1 MMWNYMTPVSAHSR
15 TWQVWTPWIWRNMP
29 DCWNK
34 WIWHKMSHQN
44 RVVAKKNWID
54 FEMLFFLNQ
63 WIKQQRNPATTQPSK
78 NNMSFSKTR
87 TTYCPSTHPK
97 NKTNPSANIEI
108 SIQVFPAPTYAELC
122 NLRNKLPMDANCDQI
137 AWKHALDMEIR
148 RCAPPPAWSRKEQAP
163 PTQHARIG
171 SAPHIHLHAGAN
183 GTDSSGHSQQKM
195 N

>member
-1 MMWNYMTPVSAHSR
+1 L
-15 TWQVWTPWIWRNMP
+15 Q
-29 DCWNK
+29 
-34 WIWHKMSHQN
+34 
-44 RVVAKKNWID
+44 KKI
-54 FEMLFFLNQ
+54 ELILKCFFFKSVNQ
-63 WIKQQRNPATTQPSK
+63 ATTQPSK

-171 SAPHIHLHAGAN
+171 SAQAEQLKDLLKPETLRRTFISMPALMAQIQA
-183 GTDSSGHSQQKM
+183 DILSKR
-195 N
+195 

>member
-34 WIWHKMSHQN
+34 WIWHKRILNDWQN
-44 RVVAKKNWID
+44 VAPKSGSCKKKLNW
-54 FEMLFFLNQ
+54 FWNAFFFKSVNQ
-63 WIKQQRNPATTQPSK
+63 ATTQPSK

-148 RCAPPPAWSRKEQAP
+148 R
-163 PTQHARIG
+163 TF
-171 SAPHIHLHAGAN
+171 SAKDELTNTFFLI
-183 GTDSSGHSQQKM
+183 
-195 N
+195 